1 MAKEFVGEGSA
12 FNLEAILEEEKPRKI
27 FLVVDLDAYGKS
39 GAEALF
45 SSTLKNF
52 EIVIF
57 SDFQENPK
65 IEEIQKGVEAFRFC
79 NPDVVLA
86 VGGGSALDVAK
97 SVNALA
103 VQEGDP
109 LDFVLKKKELKNLG
123 KPLVA
128 VPTTAGTGAEAT
140 HFAVVYVNNAKYS
153 FAHPFVLPTY
163 SIVDPQFTFS
173 LPSRITAATG
183 MDALAQA
190 IESYWSNKST
200 DESKGYARE
209 ALLLVIPNLS
219 VAVNNPNPDARSA
232 MSKGAHLAGKAINI
246 SQTTACHA
254 ISYPITSFFGVAHGH
269 AVALTMGSMLLFN
282 SEVDE
287 TTVQDERG
295 AEYVKKT
302 MAEIFDVLGVKN
314 GTEAKK
320 MIGDLMVF
328 IHLET
333 GLHNLGIKTE
343 QDRELIVKNGFNPE
357 RVKNNPRVLTEQNL
371 RAILNEIE

>member
-1 MAKEFVGEGSA
+1 MGEGSA
-12 FNLEAILEEEKPRKI
+12 LNLEAILKKGKPQKI
-27 FLVVDLDAYGKS
+27 LLVVGQNAYEKS
-39 GAEALF
+39 GAKALF
-45 SSTLKNF
+45 SPILKNF
-52 EIVIF
+52 EVAVF
-57 SDFQENPK
+57 SEFEENPK
-65 IEEIQKGVEAFRFC
+65 IEDIKKGIDVFRSFS
-79 NPDVVLA
+79 PDMVLA
-86 VGGGSALDVAK
+86 VGGGSALDMAK

-109 LDFVLKKKELKNLG
+109 LDFVLKKKELKNSG

-140 HFAVVYVNNAKYS
+140 HFAVAYIDKTKYS
-153 FAHPFVLPTY
+153 LAHPFLLPTY

-173 LPSRITAATG
+173 LPSRITASTG

-190 IESYWSNKST
+190 MESYWSNKST

-209 ALLLVIPNLS
+209 ALLFIIPNLNI
-219 VAVNNPNPDARSA
+219 AVNNPTKEARLA

-246 SQTTACHA
+246 SQTTASHA

-269 AVALTMGSMLLFN
+269 AVGLTIPSMLLFN

-287 TTVQDERG
+287 ATVQDQRG
-295 AEYVKKT
+295 LDYVKKT
-302 MAEIFDVLGVKN
+302 MTEIFDLLNVKN

-320 MIGDLMVF
+320 MIEDLMVS

-333 GLHNLGIKTE
+333 GLQELGIKTE
-343 QDRELIVKNGFNPE
+343 QDRELIIKNGFNPE

-371 RAILNEIE
+371 RIMLNEIE